1 MVPRP
6 AWVLAAALCGA
17 SSAYAQ
23 SAHDQQTAGVPGVTF
38 SAEYDQCLAH
48 AESNAAMHRC
58 VEAERAHWDARLNA
72 AYRAIL
78 ATAEFDARG
87 KAELRDAQRAWL
99 VFRDKA
105 CDAEGDLFAAG
116 GTAAPLIAAD
126 CALAET
132 ARRAADLERIR
143 KSGGPPPSANP

>member
-1 MVPRP
+1 MRSRL

-17 SSAYAQ
+17 SSAHAQ
-23 SAHDQQTAGVPGVTF
+23 SAHDQQAAGVPGVTF
-38 SAEYDQCLAH
+38 SAEYEQCLAH
-48 AESNAAMHRC
+48 ADSNAAMHRC

-78 ATAEFDARG
+78 ATAEFDVRG
-87 KAELRDAQRAWL
+87 KTELRDAQRAWL

-105 CDAEGDLFAAG
+105 CEAEGDLFAAG

-126 CALAET
+126 CTLAET
-132 ARRAADLERIR
+132 ARRAAELERIQ
-143 KSGGPPPSANP
+143 KSGSRPP